1 MKLKSD
7 GPILLVEDNPD
18 DVELT
23 LRALRKNRI
32 ANDVVPA
39 KDGVEA
45 IEYLDQARRGQK
57 RFPAIVLLDLNLPRI
72 GGLEVLR
79 NIRGDRATRFVPVV
93 ILTSSREERDM
104 IEGYDLGAN
113 SFVQKPVEFDEF
125 VDAVREVGVYWL
137 LVNEPPP
144 RPVS

>member
-1 MKLKSD
+1 MRLKSD

-18 DVELT
+18 DVALT

-32 ANDVVPA
+32 ANEVVAA

-45 IEYLDQARRGQK
+45 IEYLEQARRGEK
-57 RFPAIVLLDLNLPRI
+57 SFPAIVLLDLNLPRI

-79 NIRGDRATRFVPVV
+79 NIRGDGPTRFVPVV
-93 ILTSSREERDM
+93 ILASSREERDM

-113 SFVQKPVEFDEF
+113 SFVQKPVDFDEF

-144 RPVS
+144 RSVT